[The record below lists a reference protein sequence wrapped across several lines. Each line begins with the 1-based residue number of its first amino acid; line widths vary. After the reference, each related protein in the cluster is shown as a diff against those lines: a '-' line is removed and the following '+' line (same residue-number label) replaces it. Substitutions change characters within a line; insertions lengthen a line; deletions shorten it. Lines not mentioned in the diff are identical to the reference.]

1 MNQTDSLMLNTT
13 LEANQYNLGGLVPPF
28 YIRGF
33 MAVYDLRQPVKGI
46 STGQKIVS
54 MGANNIDLE
63 KRVSGL
69 EDKLDTILT
78 LLNNKEKLK

>member
-1 MNQTDSLMLNTT
+1 MG
-13 LEANQYNLGGLVPPF
+13 AFIAPF
-28 YIRGF
+28 YIQGF

-69 EDKLDTILT
+69 ENKLDTILT
-78 LLNNKEKLK
+78 LLNKEANNDKTGLKPVSGDDSGV

>member
-1 MNQTDSLMLNTT
+1 MG
-13 LEANQYNLGGLVPPF
+13 AFIAPF
-28 YIRGF
+28 YIQGF

-54 MGANNIDLE
+54 LGANNNDLE
-63 KRVSGL
+63 KRVSKM

-78 LLNNKEKLK
+78 LLNKEANNDENRPKPISGNDGGV